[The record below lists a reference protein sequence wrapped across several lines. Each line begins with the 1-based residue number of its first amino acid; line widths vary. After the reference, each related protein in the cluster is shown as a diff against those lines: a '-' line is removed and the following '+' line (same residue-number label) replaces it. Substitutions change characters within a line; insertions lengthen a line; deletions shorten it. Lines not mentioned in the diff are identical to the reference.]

1 MVDEIKQKAKSAW
14 DRRLCYL
21 NLKEKF
27 QDHLTFAHSGGMWTA
42 DRETIAF
49 LTAFHDV
56 EQITMEDI
64 YNVPRQVSPS
74 ELLKLCK
81 EKYQFA
87 ANSWAVEYNN
97 ISRTRRS
104 EDV

>member
-1 MVDEIKQKAKSAW
+1 MVDDIKQKAKLAW
-14 DRRLCYL
+14 DRKLSYF

-27 QDHLTFAHSGGMWTA
+27 QDQLTFAHGGGMWTA
-42 DRETIAF
+42 DKATIAF
-49 LTAFHDV
+49 LTAFQDV
-56 EQITMEDI
+56 EHITMEDV
-64 YNVPRQVSPS
+64 YNVPRQVNPV
-74 ELLKLCK
+74 ELLKMCK

-104 EDV
+104 DDV